1 MCAAI
6 SSAQLNQIFGGP
18 AKTDGSGATDCT
30 FEAVSGEPSIMV
42 AEFGTEGFSVNAQ
55 KASEHGGTDLT
66 IAGHP
71 AVVTKEDDV
80 VVSTS
85 NSADTPGILK
95 AYTIGG
101 EEEQIA
107 EKLLAA
113 LVPKFAH

>member
-6 SSAQLNQIFGGP
+6 SSSQLAQIFGGP
-18 AKTDGSGATDCT
+18 AKTEGSGDTGCT
-30 FEAVSGEPSIMV
+30 FEAASGEPSVMV
-42 AEFGTEGFSVNAQ
+42 AEFETEGFSVNAQ

-71 AVVTKEDDV
+71 AAVTKENDV

-85 NSADTPGILK
+85 SSADTPGILK

-113 LVPKFAH
+113 LVPRFAH